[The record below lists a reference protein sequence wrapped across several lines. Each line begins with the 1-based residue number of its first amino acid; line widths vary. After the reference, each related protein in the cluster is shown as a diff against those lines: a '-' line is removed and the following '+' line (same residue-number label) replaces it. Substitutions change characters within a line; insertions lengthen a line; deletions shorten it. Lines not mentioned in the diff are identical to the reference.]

1 MPARLKR
8 SFEITH
14 NKSQDGMRARIHE
27 LTTAGHLRG
36 FIHAYLGMQDS
47 RLPTPIPDLIQRN
60 KAVTYPTNFAAMPPG
75 SLDAIATRS
84 EQLTRALIEHYC
96 PNLGR

>member
-1 MPARLKR
+1 MPTRLKR

-36 FIHAYLGMQDS
+36 FVHAYLGTRDAHS
-47 RLPTPIPDLIQRN
+47 PTPMPDLVERN
-60 KAVTYPTNFAAMPPG
+60 RAATYPTNFAAMPAER
-75 SLDAIATRS
+75 LNAITTRG
-84 EQLTRALIEHYC
+84 A
-96 PNLGR
+96 